1 MRRSYRG
8 LGLVVLMLL
17 VVAPLTLFG
26 VLSLFEDES
35 ADSID
40 LSLDGVHWTQGLQ
53 GTLLASPE
61 PWEPGESR
69 SAIVYVRNGGPDPVD
84 ADGRRALPAD
94 RRRRDR
100 GRPHRSRPRSTTTL
114 RWSCPVYGEPD
125 DVLIDELGSDQVV
138 PLTLTATLADTA
150 PIGATLDGQ
159 AVRLELAV
167 TGTRTQESGTP
178 SLLDAT
184 GAQLW
189 LAPILLVAAAV
200 VALLVQARRSARSS
214 GARRHPVLTSRAG
227 PYDRPVSTPPRIG
240 VLALQGDV
248 REHLQVLARLGVE
261 AVGRPPAR
269 RARRRRRAGA
279 ARRRVDDDGQ
289 PGPHLRPARPAARPG
304 RRPGSRC
311 SAPVPG

>member
-1 MRRSYRG
+1 VRRSYRG

-40 LSLDGVHWTQGLQ
+40 LSLDGVHWTQALE

-69 SAIVYVRNGGPDPVD
+69 SAIVYVRNGGPDPVH
-84 ADGRRALPAD
+84 ADVTVLCLLTDDDVTGDDITVTSQVDGEAPLE
-94 RRRRDR
+94 
-100 GRPHRSRPRSTTTL
+100 L
-114 RWSCPVYGEPD
+114 PVYGEPE
-125 DVLIDELGSDQVV
+125 DVEIDELRSDQVV
-138 PLTLTATLADTA
+138 PLTLTATLALTA

-167 TGTRTQESGTP
+167 TGTRTEESGTP

-189 LAPILLVAAAV
+189 LAPVLLVAAAV
-200 VALLVQARRSARSS
+200 VALLVQARRSAR
-214 GARRHPVLTSRAG
+214 A
-227 PYDRPVSTPPRIG
+227 
-240 VLALQGDV
+240 
-248 REHLQVLARLGVE
+248 
-261 AVGRPPAR
+261 
-269 RARRRRRAGA
+269 
-279 ARRRVDDDGQ
+279 
-289 PGPHLRPARPAARPG
+289 PG
-304 RRPGSRC
+304 RGDTHS
-311 SAPVPG
+311 